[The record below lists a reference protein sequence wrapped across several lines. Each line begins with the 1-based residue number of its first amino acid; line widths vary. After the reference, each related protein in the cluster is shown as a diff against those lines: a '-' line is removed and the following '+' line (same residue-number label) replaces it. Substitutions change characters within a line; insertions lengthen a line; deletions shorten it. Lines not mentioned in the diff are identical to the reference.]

1 MHENSTTVADTTD
14 AAAPITAVPAVDSA
28 PQPGS
33 IPPPPPA
40 RPLPVADTP
49 PRDQLSPAAQ
59 PLPVADTPPPA
70 QPPPVADTP
79 PPTPPPGYLLVP
91 PRPPLALAP
100 EWRPRAPRTR
110 PARDSSPA
118 IPRDALDPRALLAPR
133 DPRALLRDP
142 RASLVRDPRSWLV
155 AYGVLLALIA
165 FWPTPVDRNAAG
177 LLHAISA
184 AIPWLSYN
192 LIEFTANIALFVP
205 LGALGAMLLR
215 RRPWLVIV
223 IALGVTIVI
232 ESVQA
237 LLLAQRT
244 PSGLDIIANTLG
256 AAVGL
261 AIVLLVRRRSGS

>member
-1 MHENSTTVADTTD
+1 M
-14 AAAPITAVPAVDSA
+14 
-28 PQPGS
+28 
-33 IPPPPPA
+33 
-40 RPLPVADTP
+40 
-49 PRDQLSPAAQ
+49 
-59 PLPVADTPPPA
+59 
-70 QPPPVADTP
+70 
-79 PPTPPPGYLLVP
+79 
-91 PRPPLALAP
+91 
-100 EWRPRAPRTR
+100 
-110 PARDSSPA
+110 
-118 IPRDALDPRALLAPR
+118 R
-133 DPRALLRDP
+133 DPRA
-142 RASLVRDPRSWLV
+142 WLV

-261 AIVLLVRRRSGS
+261 AIVLLVRRRRES